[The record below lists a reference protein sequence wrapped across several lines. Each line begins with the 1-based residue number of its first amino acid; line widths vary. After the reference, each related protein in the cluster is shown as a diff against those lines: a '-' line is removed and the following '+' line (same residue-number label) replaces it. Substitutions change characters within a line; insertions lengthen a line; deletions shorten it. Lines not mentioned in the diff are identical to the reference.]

1 MLFSPTVSSGEYLF
15 PESEGFGIQH
25 QLKMRHA
32 RRGGCDED
40 ECMTVDSLVGAP
52 QTASAAQGNNIDT
65 RWRLD
70 SIVAEL
76 RISREISHSIRQDGP
91 ARRAPSRDVLEAVI
105 DGLVEAIFP
114 RHYGRFDLDAENI
127 DYFVGNTLNV
137 ALNSLLEQVHR
148 GALFVS
154 DESSSEQNFQD
165 AIVLTRTFA
174 SRLPEIRGQLVGD
187 LRAAYVGDPAATN
200 FPEILIG
207 YPGMI
212 AIIHHRLAH
221 NLHQLGARLLA
232 RLVAEIAHTKTGI
245 DIHPGATIGSSFF
258 IDHGTGVVIGE
269 TAIVGDRVRIYQ
281 AVTLGARHFP
291 TGHDGV
297 VVKGNSRHPI
307 VEDDVVI
314 YAGATILGRIVV
326 GRGSTIGG
334 NVWLTEDVPPNSF
347 VTQAT
352 ARSNINRR

>member
-1 MLFSPTVSSGEYLF
+1 M
-15 PESEGFGIQH
+15 
-25 QLKMRHA
+25 A
-32 RRGGCDED
+32 
-40 ECMTVDSLVGAP
+40 VDSLLGAP
-52 QTASAAQGNNIDT
+52 QTVAVAQGDNTDS

-76 RISREISHSIRQDGP
+76 RVSREISHSIRHDGP
-91 ARRAPSRDVLEAVI
+91 TRRAPSRDALETI
-105 DGLVEAIFP
+105 LDGLVEAIFP
-114 RHYGRFDLDAENI
+114 RHYGRSDLDAENI

-137 ALNSLLEQVHR
+137 ALNALLEQVHR
-148 GALFVS
+148 SALFVS
-154 DESSSEQNFQD
+154 DELPSDQSFRN
-165 AIVLTRTFA
+165 AIDLTRAFA

-187 LRAAYVGDPAATN
+187 LRAAYIGDPAATN

-207 YPGMI
+207 YPGMT

-221 NLHQLGARLLA
+221 TLHQLGARLLA

-245 DIHPGATIGSSFF
+245 DIHPGATIGASFF

-269 TAIVGDRVRIYQ
+269 TAIIGNRVRVYQ

-291 TGHDGV
+291 TDQDGALIKGH
-297 VVKGNSRHPI
+297 SRHPI

-326 GRGSTIGG
+326 GSGSTIGG

-352 ARSNINRR
+352 VRSKITSR